1 MLTRDSI
8 NLVEAIVGAEMTAE
22 HQEAART
29 KPRPGPTVTIARDCG
44 AGGDAIAAR
53 LAERLAVRCVN
64 RELIDAIA
72 KDAKVDRHLM
82 ERLDEHI
89 STVLQDWS
97 YSVIWGK
104 DATRKDYLRHLKNVV
119 IGISLQGGVIVG
131 RGANYIL
138 HRTNTFR
145 VRIAGSAARCAE
157 RVAREREIELEDAEE
172 AVTTLNEE
180 RAKFIRQTF
189 GRDWND
195 PAWYD
200 MMLNTD
206 RLNQEQCVRLILRA
220 LAEAG
225 IEVPEDAITAAS

>member
-8 NLVEAIVGAEMTAE
+8 NLVEALVGAEMTADHSE
-22 HQEAART
+22 RAR
-29 KPRPGPTVTIARDCG
+29 KALPLGPTVTIARSCG
-44 AGGDAIAAR
+44 ANGDAVANTVAGR
-53 LAERLAVRCVN
+53 LGVRCID

-72 KDAKVDRHLM
+72 EDAKVDRHLM
-82 ERLDEHI
+82 ERLDEQI

-119 IGISLQGGVIVG
+119 VGISLKGGVIVG

-145 VRIAGSAARCAE
+145 VRIAGSVSRCAE
-157 RVAREREIELEDAEE
+157 RVAHECKIELEEAEKVII
-172 AVTTLNEE
+172 ATNEE
-180 RAKFIRQTF
+180 RAKFIRLTF

-195 PAWYD
+195 PAFYD
-200 MMLNTD
+200 LTLNSD
-206 RLNQEQCVRLILRA
+206 RFNVDQCVRLILESMS
-220 LAEAG
+220 EAG
-225 IEVPEDAITAAS
+225 FELPANVTAAAG